1 MTKKYKLGVIG
12 SPIEHS
18 LSPFIQSRFA
28 RQENIYI
35 DYRPFK
41 VEPDDFEYFVKDFF
55 ADSSSKGLNVTLPLK
70 SLAYNLKGTL
80 SKEASQIQA
89 VNTINKKDRKIY
101 LDSTDGI
108 GFVEDLNRKKIL
120 LENKNV
126 LIIGAGA
133 AVESILFN
141 IIQKKPKTIFLMNRT
156 KSKAAKLIKKYDKS
170 FGLNIFDDHENLF
183 DVIINGSSA
192 GLTGEFKP
200 PKLKVSNKPSFYDL
214 NYSLTSTPFCQW
226 AKEKSEF
233 VFDGTGMLV
242 NQAAYSFKI
251 WFGVMPS
258 IDKVLNDMN
267 NLKND

>member
-141 IIQKKPKTIFLMNRT
+141 IIQKKPKTIFLISPFAGAVRIT
-156 KSKAAKLIKKYDKS
+156 FEAP
-170 FGLNIFDDHENLF
+170 LF
-183 DVIINGSSA
+183 
-192 GLTGEFKP
+192 K
-200 PKLKVSNKPSFYDL
+200 
-214 NYSLTSTPFCQW
+214 C
-226 AKEKSEF
+226 
-233 VFDGTGMLV
+233 
-242 NQAAYSFKI
+242 
-251 WFGVMPS
+251 
-258 IDKVLNDMN
+258 
-267 NLKND
+267 

>member
-89 VNTINKKDRKIY
+89 VNTIN
-101 LDSTDGI
+101 LS
-108 GFVEDLNRKKIL
+108 
-120 LENKNV
+120 
-126 LIIGAGA
+126 LIHI
-133 AVESILFN
+133 
-141 IIQKKPKTIFLMNRT
+141 
-156 KSKAAKLIKKYDKS
+156 
-170 FGLNIFDDHENLF
+170 
-183 DVIINGSSA
+183 
-192 GLTGEFKP
+192 
-200 PKLKVSNKPSFYDL
+200 
-214 NYSLTSTPFCQW
+214 
-226 AKEKSEF
+226 
-233 VFDGTGMLV
+233 
-242 NQAAYSFKI
+242 
-251 WFGVMPS
+251 
-258 IDKVLNDMN
+258 
-267 NLKND
+267 